1 MKSSIFITAGLL
13 AGHAMA
19 VMIPSPFGKLDKEH
33 GIIWPSSVAARDAK
47 SPKKAKGACKPK
59 AQPTPTPTV
68 CNDAPVRAMRK
79 PAHSANASSFCS
91 WYIEPYTY
99 VTAYD
104 YVTIPASS
112 TGTLIGST
120 TTTTSTSTVT
130 LTASTTATALCPLS
144 PPPPSDSPPIC
155 DFYAYGSIS
164 YLIAQPNKGLTADE
178 CHAACLANP
187 NCRSYQWADV
197 TPSEDLTST
206 NCNLWTADVSTVTHR
221 GFFADPT
228 KTFRFFERDCPEF
241 SPAGCGADAGGEA
254 PAGKRDVAGNGKTCD
269 PNASNP
275 DDMDGVPDYLTKYQE
290 SQIMSACTCL
300 ITTVPPT
307 LTLGVIE
314 TVTVMS
320 SATVGSSVPL

>member
-1 MKSSIFITAGLL
+1 MKSSIFITTGLL

-59 AQPTPTPTV
+59 GQPTPTPTV

-79 PAHSANASSFCS
+79 PAHSADASSFCS

-99 VTAYD
+99 ITAYD

-112 TGTLIGST
+112 TGTLIAST
-120 TTTTSTSTVT
+120 TTATSTSTVT

-144 PPPPSDSPPIC
+144 PPPPSPSPQVC
-155 DFYAYGSIS
+155 DLRSFGDGTYIIGWSIG
-164 YLIAQPNKGLTADE
+164 GLSAE
-178 CHAACLANP
+178 GCHEACLANP
-187 NCRSYQWADV
+187 DCRSFQWADV
-197 TPSEDLTST
+197 SAYNQWT
-206 NCNLWTADVSTVTHR
+206 NCNLWTADVKTVTPNYR
-221 GFFADPT
+221 VGDPT
-228 KTFRFFERDCPEF
+228 LPFRFFDRDCADF
-241 SPAGCGADAGGEA
+241 SPAGCNGADAGGEA
-254 PAGKRDVAGNGKTCD
+254 PAGKRDVAVNRETCD

-300 ITTVPPT
+300 ITSVPPT

-320 SATVGSSVPL
+320 SATVGSSIHL